1 MNMRVVSGL
10 AGWFVEQ
17 QREQLA
23 VLEPEQQQPDEREQ
37 QYRVPCGKPLK
48 EVPWPWQKATSHFGQ
63 IPLGVKSSWDR
74 AGLRDYPTIPRARR

>member
-10 AGWFVEQ
+10 AGRFVEQ

-37 QYRVPCGKPLK
+37 QCRVRGKPLK
-48 EVPWPWQKATSHFGQ
+48 EVPWPWPYKATAPLRPDSHGCAKLTRPRQ
-63 IPLGVKSSWDR
+63 
-74 AGLRDYPTIPRARR
+74 AQGLPDHPACP